1 MLALLLLVLA
11 APACG
16 QSSPPIAA
24 SGTAYRPDQYP
35 NGRFLVNVDWLAA
48 HLDDP
53 SIRIIDLSPLA
64 DYRSGHIPGASHAW
78 WQDTI
83 EIHNDTYGM
92 LVNEEGRA
100 KLIREAGITPDTTV
114 VLYDA
119 SGGRFAAR
127 FLWVLNAI
135 GFDHAAILNGG
146 RQAWQAAGH
155 AFVRDTPAIAPGT
168 LEQRL
173 NYDVLISADTLR
185 EHLHDASIAIV
196 DSRTPEEQHET
207 WFDKLRIGRIPGA
220 VTIPATELV
229 QAGSV
234 PYYADPQQLRQRF
247 IDNGIT
253 PEKTVVVYGQHGT
266 LAAQTYVVLRLLGYP
281 SVKVYDG
288 SWAEWG
294 ARDDLPIEPLPGQA
308 GAGKGG

>member
-1 MLALLLLVLA
+1 MLALLLLLLA
-11 APACG
+11 SPACQ

-35 NGRFLVNVDWLAA
+35 AGRFLVNVDWLAA
-48 HLDDP
+48 HLDD
-53 SIRIIDLSPLA
+53 SGVRIIDLSPLA
-64 DYRSGHIPGASHAW
+64 DYRSGHIPGASYVW

-119 SGGRFAAR
+119 SDGRYAAR
-127 FLWVLNAI
+127 FLWMLNAI
-135 GFDHAAILNGG
+135 GFDRAAILNGG

-155 AFVRDTPAIAPGT
+155 GLVRDVPSIAPGA
-168 LEQRL
+168 LDQRL
-173 NYDVLISADTLR
+173 NYNVLISADNVR
-185 EHLHDASIAIV
+185 EHLHDGSIAIV
-196 DSRTPEEQHET
+196 DSRTPEEQRET
-207 WFDKLRIGRIPGA
+207 WFGQLRTGRIPGA
-220 VTIPATELV
+220 VMIPASDLV
-229 QAGSV
+229 QSGSV
-234 PYYADPQQLRQRF
+234 PYYADPQQLRKRF

-253 PEKTVVVYGQHGT
+253 PEKTVVVYGQHGA
-266 LAAQTYVVLRLLGYP
+266 LAAQTYVALRLLGYP

-294 ARDDLPIEPLPGQA
+294 ARDDLPIEPLPDQA
-308 GAGKGG
+308 GGR